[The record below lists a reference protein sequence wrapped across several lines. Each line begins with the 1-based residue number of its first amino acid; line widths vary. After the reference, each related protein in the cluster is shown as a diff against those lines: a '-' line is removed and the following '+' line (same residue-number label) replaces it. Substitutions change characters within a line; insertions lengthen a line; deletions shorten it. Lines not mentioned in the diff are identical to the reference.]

1 MQRFTQT
8 VKNIF
13 FASIKKNIFFYVL
26 IYKSINMFINQI
38 DNCIYSNG
46 VFILKHDI
54 YAFLYLVKTTKKIFI
69 AYTTRR
75 LNA

>member
-1 MQRFTQT
+1 M
-8 VKNIF
+8 KIIF
-13 FASIKKNIFFYVL
+13 FTVIKKNDKVRKKL
-26 IYKSINMFINQI
+26 KKSINIYINQI
-38 DNCIYSNG
+38 DNYIKLNAM
-46 VFILKHDI
+46 IMLKHDI

>member
-1 MQRFTQT
+1 M
-8 VKNIF
+8 KIIF
-13 FASIKKNIFFYVL
+13 FTVIKKNDKVRKKIE
-26 IYKSINMFINQI
+26 KSINIYINQI
-38 DNCIYSNG
+38 DNCIKLNAM
-46 VFILKHDI
+46 IMLKHDI

>member
-1 MQRFTQT
+1 M
-8 VKNIF
+8 KIIF
-13 FASIKKNIFFYVL
+13 FTVIKKNDKVRKKLKKDIN
-26 IYKSINMFINQI
+26 IYINQI
-38 DNCIYSNG
+38 DNCIKLNAM
-46 VFILKHDI
+46 IMLKHDI

>member
-1 MQRFTQT
+1 M
-8 VKNIF
+8 KIIF
-13 FASIKKNIFFYVL
+13 FTVIKKNDKVRKKIE
-26 IYKSINMFINQI
+26 KSINIYINQI
-38 DNCIYSNG
+38 DNYIKLNAM
-46 VFILKHDI
+46 IMLKHDI

>member
-1 MQRFTQT
+1 MKIILYRE
-8 VKNIF
+8 
-13 FASIKKNIFFYVL
+13 IKKNDKVRKKIE
-26 IYKSINMFINQI
+26 KSINIYINQI
-38 DNCIYSNG
+38 DNCIKLNAM
-46 VFILKHDI
+46 IMLKHDI

>member
-1 MQRFTQT
+1 M
-8 VKNIF
+8 KIIF
-13 FASIKKNIFFYVL
+13 FTVIKKNDKVRKKL
-26 IYKSINMFINQI
+26 KKSINIYINQI
-38 DNCIYSNG
+38 DNCIKLNAM
-46 VFILKHDI
+46 IMLKHDI

>member
-1 MQRFTQT
+1 M
-8 VKNIF
+8 KIIF
-13 FASIKKNIFFYVL
+13 FTVIKKNDKVRKKLKKRIN
-26 IYKSINMFINQI
+26 IYINQI
-38 DNCIYSNG
+38 DNCIKLNAM
-46 VFILKHDI
+46 IMLKHDI